1 MSKLKRRVTV
11 DNQQSTQD
19 ESDRRK
25 PSVFERLGP
34 GAAGASRKYDDSIC
48 RNFLAGKCYY
58 GIKCKFKH
66 VKRRQE
72 RDEDSSS
79 DEFSKIARKSRRDSE
94 RSEGEEEMKGSKS
107 KTGPESRIQSTVVV
121 KKSQDNSKDCDSSV
135 ASWKH
140 GELDFKKELELE
152 KKRQQIEREL
162 QQLGGLEERENITIE
177 KKLSSSDDS
186 SDERP
191 QTKKKKSPSK
201 KKDKKKHKVKSPSK
215 VKQVTPSPEKKVKKF
230 EQEIEKEVAQKKKHK
245 KKKALEKKMA
255 EMSEEESKPK
265 KSKQKGLKSKAA
277 EQKPRLSFQSEE
289 EEDTIIVKK
298 KQRTPSE
305 SPSRS
310 HSRSRSWS
318 QEMSRQHSPDERYE
332 RSQSPVQRKSKKGVK
347 AIDNVR
353 PSLSP
358 ESHPQEHRG
367 RSSSFESPEGQM
379 GRKKGKR
386 ETKKGKHKHEPQYQ
400 SGSDESDYSKERV
413 KGDKG
418 KKHKKGR
425 EWSPE
430 SRDTLARD
438 QRKSSPGDFSDYKS
452 KKERDKHSPGFR
464 DRRRSAS
471 PVSRH
476 SHVESRR
483 DMSPGSQRSGSMY
496 HRERRIS
503 PPPDRREIEE
513 KYDRRDRVK
522 DDPRRAGRFT
532 SPDDRR
538 YRNADRPDLDRGAD
552 RFEDRREVHDDRFAP
567 RVEPPRTRYDDRYFE
582 QRGRPE
588 SFDRDRDR
596 FERDRFNP
604 RIDSRAPPLRADHRD
619 RGDPRIDPR
628 AEPRYPEAAVYDDR
642 VPPPPEYRD
651 PAWDN
656 WNAPGHPPPPPAEPY
671 NRGGYNKGDRYRG
684 GHRGGRFDAPPPLP
698 PPERA
703 SRRGE
708 WERGGE
714 EFYVPDRP
722 DWGDRREG
730 HRDFSREVDRRN
742 DRPEDRSVDRYDR
755 SNRRNDNRDR
765 SRDQRDRFADI
776 HRPDPREGS
785 MDKPD
790 RREQESFKKREFSAD
805 RGRDLD
811 KDGPRKDR
819 KISETRDFDRQDRKE
834 SIEKEKDKKEIPE
847 KVTDIKEKEKV
858 EKVKETED
866 KDGKKEKEKGDIKKN
881 DKEKKKRTKAEKK
894 ARKEEKLK
902 AKQKKL
908 EDKLAKEKIKSEV
921 KKEPIIKE
929 EEIKKEPEEPVEI
942 EEKKETRKRILSE
955 DRSKSL
961 SPSPTSKRARD
972 SSPAVSVKSRH
983 SVGTIE
989 RVKVK
994 EEPEVKSEKSK
1005 SRNVEL
1011 DKDTM
1016 SEKSHGSERR
1026 PERKQ
1031 KETSP
1036 VPPVPVEEIK
1046 EQKKKKRSRSPAG
1059 EEEYKRRRTEER
1071 DRVRKLRGSVD
1082 EEGGR
1087 YSSFSDDSADVILK
1101 QGEPQQTG
1109 SAIPEHVLREGG
1121 RRRRSRSRSSYG
1133 SKHSLHDSKG
1143 RRSDGSR
1150 YRDRRSRSRSP
1161 QRGGERERRSRGD
1174 SERDRDR
1181 DRGRDR
1187 DREREQTS
1195 KIYKRW
1201 PRSESDPRGQGR
1213 EEPSSSKIDVK
1224 TEEIKPEV
1232 KEESGAESEDDLS
1245 LSSISSDEEFEADHD
1260 KKHSIDALD
1269 IDWASLQ
1276 QDVRPKPPVT
1286 GSALNRFKASNIFAQ
1301 IGVSKQYA
1309 GEELFNKIQNEC
1321 IKQEDSTDVNTTE
1334 EKTEDVKPD
1343 NKFRFK
1349 SDIAVFHASITSK
1362 NQQRKNLLRNI
1373 GPFRRALCA
1382 RRDLEIRR
1390 QLCKVDKTMD
1400 HIHSYPAQPI
1410 DQELYKLSV
1419 QLFRQSCPEKPEQI
1433 KQEVT
1438 SS

>member
-34 GAAGASRKYDDSIC
+34 GAAGASRKYDESIC

-79 DEFSKIARKSRRDSE
+79 DEFSKIVRKSRRDSE
-94 RSEGEEEMKGSKS
+94 RSEGEEEMKGSK
-107 KTGPESRIQSTVVV
+107 K
-121 KKSQDNSKDCDSSV
+121 
-135 ASWKH
+135 
-140 GELDFKKELELE
+140 LDFKKELELE

-177 KKLSSSDDS
+177 KKMSSSDDS

-255 EMSEEESKPK
+255 EMSEEEAKPK
-265 KSKQKGLKSKAA
+265 KSKLKGMKSKAA

-298 KQRTPSE
+298 RQRTPSE

-318 QEMSRQHSPDERYE
+318 QDMSRQHSPDERYE
-332 RSQSPVQRKSKKGVK
+332 RSQSPVHRKFKKGIK
-347 AIDNVR
+347 DIDELR
-353 PSLSP
+353 QSLSP
-358 ESHPQEHRG
+358 ESHPQDHRG

-386 ETKKGKHKHEPQYQ
+386 DTKKSKHKHEPQYQ
-400 SGSDESDYSKERV
+400 SGSDESDYSRERV

-430 SRDTLARD
+430 SRETLSRD
-438 QRKSSPGDFSDYKS
+438 QRKSSPGDYSDYKS

-476 SHVESRR
+476 SHVDSRR

-496 HRERRIS
+496 HRERRIT

-522 DDPRRAGRFT
+522 DDPRRGGRFT

-552 RFEDRREVHDDRFAP
+552 RYEDRREVHDDRFPP
-567 RVEPPRTRYDDRYFE
+567 RVEPPRTRFEERYFE
-582 QRGRPE
+582 QSGRTE

-596 FERDRFNP
+596 FERDRYNS
-604 RIDSRAPPLRADHRD
+604 RIDSRGHPPRADHRD
-619 RGDPRIDPR
+619 RGDPRLDPR
-628 AEPRYPEAAVYDDR
+628 VEPRYPEAAVYDDR
-642 VPPPPEYRD
+642 GPPPPEYRD
-651 PAWDN
+651 PAWDR
-656 WNAPGHPPPPPAEPY
+656 WNAPGHPPPPVEPY

-684 GHRGGRFDAPPPLP
+684 AHRGGRFDVPPPLP
-698 PPERA
+698 PPERP

-742 DRPEDRSVDRYDR
+742 NRPDDRSVDRYDR
-755 SNRRNDNRDR
+755 SDRRNDNRDR

-790 RREQESFKKREFSAD
+790 RRESESFKRREFSAD

-811 KDGPRKDR
+811 KEGPRKDR
-819 KISETRDFDRQDRKE
+819 KISEPRDFDRQDKKE
-834 SIEKEKDKKEIPE
+834 SIEREKEKKEITE
-847 KVTDIKEKEKV
+847 KVIDIKEKEKV

-866 KDGKKEKEKGDIKKN
+866 KDGKKEKEKGDLKKN
-881 DKEKKKRTKAEKK
+881 EKEKKKRTKAEKK

-908 EDKLAKEKIKSEV
+908 EDKLAKEKIKSEI

-929 EEIKKEPEEPVEI
+929 EEIKKEPEEPVGN

-994 EEPEVKSEKSK
+994 EEPEVNNEKSK
-1005 SRNVEL
+1005 SRSMEL
-1011 DKDTM
+1011 EKDNM

-1036 VPPVPVEEIK
+1036 VPHVPVEEVK
-1046 EQKKKKRSRSPAG
+1046 EQKKKKRSRSTSG
-1059 EEEYKRRRTEER
+1059 EEEFKRRRTEER

-1109 SAIPEHVLREGG
+1109 SAIPEHVYREGG

-1133 SKHSLHDSKG
+1133 SKHSHHDSKG

-1161 QRGGERERRSRGD
+1161 QRSGERERRSRGD
-1174 SERDRDR
+1174 S
-1181 DRGRDR
+1181 DR
-1187 DREREQTS
+1187 DRERDRGRERDREKEQT
-1195 KIYKRW
+1195 R
-1201 PRSESDPRGQGR
+1201 PRSESDSRGPREESDSRGPR
-1213 EEPSSSKIDVK
+1213 EEPTSSKIDVK
-1224 TEEIKPEV
+1224 TEEIKSEV
-1232 KEESGAESEDDLS
+1232 KDESGGESEDDLS
-1245 LSSISSDEEFEADHD
+1245 LSSISSDEEFEADHE

-1286 GSALNRFKASNIFAQ
+1286 GSALNRFKASNVFAQ
-1301 IGVSKQYA
+1301 IGVSKEYA

-1321 IKQEDSTDVNTTE
+1321 IKQEDSTDVATTE

-1349 SDIAVFHASITSK
+1349 SDIAVFHSSITSK
-1362 NQQRKNLLRNI
+1362 NLQRKNLLRNI

-1419 QLFRQSCPEKPEQI
+1419 QLFRQSCPEKPVQI